1 MPFFLAVATS
11 LMERG
16 SIAGSAIRLW
26 NPFCP
31 ADPSRQQ
38 SDLRQPS
45 TGKRS
50 RQKFKAASVTF
61 DDESQCHQV
70 EQKLVDRMC
79 ERIRLLSELKEQGA
93 RVFDRGLAIVCI
105 YQGTDPVKDLQ
116 ASSLFGSRT
125 QHRTPLMSEFPTKEQ
140 GSVSRKIARQR
151 VERA

>member
-1 MPFFLAVATS
+1 MQLEA
-11 LMERG
+11 LR
-16 SIAGSAIRLW
+16 W

-61 DDESQCHQV
+61 DDESQCHEV
-70 EQKLVDRMC
+70 EQKLVGRMC

-93 RVFDRGLAIVCI
+93 RVFARGLAIVCI

-116 ASSLFGSRT
+116 ASSLFGSHT
-125 QHRTPLMSEFPTKEQ
+125 QHRTPLMSEFPQKNRVTFREKSL
-140 GSVSRKIARQR
+140 GSASNEHDASNDM
-151 VERA
+151 

>member
-1 MPFFLAVATS
+1 MAVATS

-93 RVFDRGLAIVCI
+93 RVSIAAW
-105 YQGTDPVKDLQ
+105 QSS
-116 ASSLFGSRT
+116 ASIRELILSKICKGPHF
-125 QHRTPLMSEFPTKEQ
+125 SEAAL
-140 GSVSRKIARQR
+140 SI
-151 VERA
+151 ERR